1 MLTQEELSS
10 NESDYEEEVEKSIEL
25 FVDNNQEDP
34 HNCLEPPTP
43 LLEKQA
49 QKNLTHTPE
58 DTDKDTGPLLK
69 NRRIPLGLSWRVAV
83 CLVLVALFVAA
94 FLSFSKVPCKVPFIH
109 GYQSRCVGKLDL
121 PRSVVTP
128 DFIRLAWVQSQLES
142 VMEDSASTSTVAV
155 DMKDLEMEIRDL
167 GTRVMHSS
175 LASKDA
181 LGRGLKLFVH
191 EAKAASGRLQ
201 EFGNH
206 VWGVVD
212 RIVSENGHVLTM
224 LGTKPLEKTE
234 EFSSSVT
241 NSLMLVEHE
250 IPAIARVRSEDLWL
264 EGVELLNRSL
274 RKLIHKAQ
282 SNVDSLQDLG
292 VRLNT
297 IQGMI
302 VAEGHK
308 HREEEQTLIWR
319 LWRRWFKDER
329 KLLAHSVTL
338 LQKVQDDHQRALSHM
353 IRVLLVVEQMSNDL
367 ANLKKGTVTPT
378 IIAGSYGIP
387 IESHITSIQGV
398 TERLAYGQA
407 RMREIEDSYRREK
420 FISS

>member
-1 MLTQEELSS
+1 MTADMLTQEELSS

-49 QKNLTHTPE
+49 QKILTHTPE

-69 NRRIPLGLSWRVAV
+69 NHWKTHTYL
-83 CLVLVALFVAA
+83 
-94 FLSFSKVPCKVPFIH
+94 
-109 GYQSRCVGKLDL
+109 Y
-121 PRSVVTP
+121 
-128 DFIRLAWVQSQLES
+128 RLAWVQSQLEN
-142 VMEDSASTSTVAV
+142 VMEDSAGTSTVAV
-155 DMKDLEMEIRDL
+155 DMKDSEMEIRDL